1 LVAVLVNNDNTFV
14 SYNFLGFDQLGKP
27 PPPIVDQAQQNECF
41 VTYGQDFLA
50 PYFPVSCCTV
60 VLHVEHIIPPAAAY
74 NAWCESVNDL
84 GIVAD
89 VIPHLE
95 EVNSFVVTST
105 V

>member
-1 LVAVLVNNDNTFV
+1 M
-14 SYNFLGFDQLGKP
+14 GKP
-27 PPPIVDQAQQNECF
+27 PLPIVDQAQQNECF
-41 VTYGQDFLA
+41 ITYGQDLLA

-60 VLHVEHIIPPAAAY
+60 VLHVDSVIPLAAAD
-74 NAWCESVNDL
+74 NAWGVGVYDL

-95 EVNSFVVTST
+95 EVTGFILAST